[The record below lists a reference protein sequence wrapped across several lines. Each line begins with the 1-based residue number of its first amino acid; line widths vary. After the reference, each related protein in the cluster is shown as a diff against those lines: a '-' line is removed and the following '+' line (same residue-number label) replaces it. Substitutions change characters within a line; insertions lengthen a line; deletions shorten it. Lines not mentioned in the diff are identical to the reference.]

1 MPPDLDGAAEQLK
14 AQREEEKKQ
23 NEWQLVIGSF
33 GSFAEVD
40 PPKSIADLPRFM
52 NEVFGARE
60 EVYSLGIKKLRA
72 QVQFEQDTK
81 TLIQKGS
88 TAELMEH
95 REFKATVRVLLFAIL
110 HSLEDKQ
117 GEAIWRMV
125 PKIKEFLG
133 E

>member
-1 MPPDLDGAAEQLK
+1 MAEQLK
-14 AQREEEKKQ
+14 AQREEEKK

-60 EVYSLGIKKLRA
+60 ELYSLGIKKLKA

-95 REFKATVRVLLFAIL
+95 REFKAHVRVLLHAIL
-110 HSLEDKQ
+110 DVTKEEKGYWASIKHL
-117 GEAIWRMV
+117 I
-125 PKIKEFLG
+125 PKIEEFLK